1 LTLAHLIAF
10 NAVLIVSILSP
21 GAAFL
26 MAVRS
31 SIANGRRAGLATGLG
46 LGVMASL
53 WTLAALLGMD
63 ALFALFPWAFAILK
77 IGGALYL
84 IYLAVKTWRGADTP
98 VTAAPKAQSRAFID
112 GVLVNL
118 GNPKSVLFAA
128 AVLVVIF
135 PPGLKPH
142 EIAFITLN
150 HLALEIA
157 GDCVLLRLRL
167 HPHRASRARAIHA
180 RQTRDRPHCCGP
192 SGRPWPETSAAKVI
206 PDVRHPPAP

>member
-1 LTLAHLIAF
+1 VTFEHILAF

-31 SIANGRRAGLATGLG
+31 AISNGRRAGIATGLG

-63 ALFALFPWAFAILK
+63 ALFALFALFPWAFAALK
-77 IGGALYL
+77 IGGAAYL
-84 IYLAVKTWRGADTP
+84 IYLAVKTWRGANMPLND
-98 VTAAPKAQSRAFID
+98 APKAQGRAFVD
-112 GVLVNL
+112 GFLVNR

-135 PPGLKPH
+135 PPNLTAS
-142 EIAFITLN
+142 EIAFVTLN
-150 HLALEIA
+150 HLALEILFYTGCA
-157 GDCVLLRLRL
+157 VILAA
-167 HPHRASRARAIHA
+167 PTARAQFLRAKPVI
-180 RQTRDRPHCCGP
+180 DR
-192 SGRPWPETSAAKVI
+192 TAALLLGGLGLKLLLQ
-206 PDVRHPPAP
+206 R